1 MSEQKRLARIRAFL
15 DEKGWTY
22 EYNEEDGCGSLDFD
36 YRGVPYHIWEFIDGE
51 AGVES
56 NVRSGGKQEDFFG
69 DYEEE
74 VIEVIR
80 SWQ

>member
-1 MSEQKRLARIRAFL
+1 MNEPKRLARIRAFL

-22 EYNEEDGCGSLDFD
+22 EYNEEGSCGSLDFD
-36 YRGVPYHIWEFIDGE
+36 YRGVPYHIWEFDDGE
-51 AGVES
+51 PGVES

-69 DYEEE
+69 NYEEE

-80 SWQ
+80 NWQ

>member
-1 MSEQKRLARIRAFL
+1 MNEPKRLARIRAFL

-36 YRGVPYHIWEFIDGE
+36 YRGVPYHIWEFHDGE
-51 AGVES
+51 SGVES

-69 DYEEE
+69 DYEEA
-74 VIEVIR
+74 VIEVIKN
-80 SWQ
+80 WQ